1 VRHTILPLVFVAGCG
16 SNLTIPDAGVPLDMQ
31 VPGPTMLASAMTL
44 TPCLAIDSRNVYW
57 SDFGSGAATITS
69 VPLAGG
75 AASTLVAG
83 GDKYGCVVSDGNDVY
98 YADNGNIDK
107 VHFDGSGKTT
117 LASGQHVL
125 GNRLSF
131 SGSLFFITDVYGNVD
146 AFNGKNAIVEVAPS
160 GGVSVFAANVVGLP
174 SSLATDGSG
183 VYWSDHAGVYFAPL
197 SNPANLISFGQST
210 LHDNT
215 VAVGSG
221 RLAMNEVMAIGSG
234 DVAVFRV
241 DGTGRTVVLPS
252 LANPLAVDD
261 RGVYVNHAGALERL
275 AFDGS
280 GAKLLATQTPRA
292 LALSADHIYFTDG
305 AAIYSL
311 PK

>member
-1 VRHTILPLVFVAGCG
+1 VRHTILSLVLVAGCG
-16 SNLTIPDAGVPLDMQ
+16 SNLTLPDAGVPLDMQ
-31 VPGPTMLASAMTL
+31 VPGPTMLASAQTF
-44 TPCLAIDSRNVYW
+44 TPCLGIDSRNLYW
-57 SDFGSGAATITS
+57 SDFGSGAPTIMS

-75 AASTLVAG
+75 AATTLVSG

-98 YADNGNIDK
+98 YADNGSIMK
-107 VHFDGSGKTT
+107 VHFDGSAKTT

-146 AFNGKNAIVEVAPS
+146 AYNGKNAILEITPAGS
-160 GGVSVFAANVVGLP
+160 LSVFAANVVGLP
-174 SSLATDGSG
+174 SSLASDSGG
-183 VYWSDHAGVYFAPL
+183 VYWADHAGVFFAPR
-197 SNPANLISFGQST
+197 SNPANTISFGQSA

-215 VAVGSG
+215 VAVGGG
-221 RLAMNEVMAIGSG
+221 RLAMNEVMAISSG

-261 RGVYVNHAGALERL
+261 RGVYVNHSGALERL
-275 AFDGS
+275 ALDGS

>member
-1 VRHTILPLVFVAGCG
+1 MVFVVGCG
-16 SNLTIPDAGVPLDMQ
+16 SRLTVPDAGVSLDMQ
-31 VPGPTMLASAMTL
+31 IPGPLMLAPAQTL

-57 SDFGSGAATITS
+57 SDFGGGAPTIRA

-75 AASTLVAG
+75 AATTLVTG

-98 YADNGNIDK
+98 YADNGSILK

-117 LASGQHVL
+117 LATGQHVL
-125 GNRLSF
+125 GNRLAF
-131 SGSLFFITDVYGNVD
+131 AGSLFFITDVYGNVD
-146 AFNGKNAIVEVAPS
+146 AYNGKNAIVEVAPA
-160 GGVSVFAANVVGLP
+160 GGVTVLAANVTGLP

-183 VYWSDHAGVYFAPL
+183 VYWADRAGVFFAPL
-197 SNPANLISFGQST
+197 ANPTATISFGQSA

-215 VAVGSG
+215 IAVGSG
-221 RLAMNEVMAIGSG
+221 HLAMNEVMAVGSG
-234 DVAVFRV
+234 DVAVFRL
-241 DGTGRTVVLPS
+241 DGSGRTVVLPS

-275 AFDGS
+275 RLDGS
-280 GAKLLATQTPRA
+280 GATLLATQAPRA
-292 LALSADHIYFTDG
+292 LALSADHVYFSDG